1 MKKKRLNTTLWEES
15 YQILQKYEK
24 DFGGKNLVIE
34 RALKVMDQ
42 TIHKSKIETSDIKVV
57 KRKSSGIEGLDEM
70 IEGGIPENFIVIVT
84 GPPGTGKTTL
94 SMQFLI
100 EGIKNYEKC
109 LFFSYEESAAQIIN
123 HCRRFGWNL
132 AKYIKDRRLELFGFS
147 NISIEEALNI
157 LEIYNPS
164 RLVFDSIKVLLQKN
178 EIETRQDSMMRALL
192 KLIKKESITTII
204 TTEKN
209 YGIFALKFD
218 QFDFMGDSIIF
229 MDKIIHDGIDRFIL
243 KVQKMRGTRIDSKIK
258 LFEITENGIK
268 IYCNAPPPLTRVVFS
283 KKSYNSPWQ

>member
-109 LFFSYEESAAQIIN
+109 LFFLMK
-123 HCRRFGWNL
+123 NL
-132 AKYIKDRRLELFGFS
+132 
-147 NISIEEALNI
+147 
-157 LEIYNPS
+157 
-164 RLVFDSIKVLLQKN
+164 QH
-178 EIETRQDSMMRALL
+178 
-192 KLIKKESITTII
+192 KL
-204 TTEKN
+204 
-209 YGIFALKFD
+209 
-218 QFDFMGDSIIF
+218 
-229 MDKIIHDGIDRFIL
+229 
-243 KVQKMRGTRIDSKIK
+243 
-258 LFEITENGIK
+258 
-268 IYCNAPPPLTRVVFS
+268 
-283 KKSYNSPWQ
+283 